1 MDPVTVAHRLAE
13 KPAPPG
19 VVTGRCARCSTP
31 AALTPTTS
39 VVSRTFTSWENWTGP
54 AGGLCPACTWLYRT
68 AELRNLP
75 HLVAKTPPTF
85 AAQTMAEVLT
95 LLLAGPLRQSIA
107 LSLPLRPGR
116 RHLFADLTW
125 GTIRIDN
132 ANLTWAASDA
142 GRLAAVR
149 YLRQAGFT
157 AADIAAPAPP
167 FPVLRRLPSD
177 QWASIQN
184 LWTSLD
190 VWRTNTHWLAVA
202 LKVTS

>member
-1 MDPVTVAHRLAE
+1 MPGEVAGH
-13 KPAPPG
+13 
-19 VVTGRCARCSTP
+19 CARCSTP
-31 AALTPTTS
+31 SLLTPTS
-39 VVSRTFTSWENWTGP
+39 KVVSRSFTSWERWTGP
-54 AGGLCPACTWLYRT
+54 AGGLCPTCAWLYRT

-75 HLVAKTPPTF
+75 YLVTRTPPTF
-85 AAQTMAEVLT
+85 AAQTMAEVLS
-95 LLLAGPLRQSIA
+95 LLLTGPLKQSAA

-116 RHLFADLTW
+116 RHIFADLTW

-149 YLRQAGFT
+149 HLRQAGFT
-157 AADIAAPAPP
+157 AADIAVPAPP

-177 QWASIQN
+177 QWTSIQN
-184 LWTSLD
+184 LWSSLD
-190 VWRTNTHWLAVA
+190 VWRTNTPWLAVA